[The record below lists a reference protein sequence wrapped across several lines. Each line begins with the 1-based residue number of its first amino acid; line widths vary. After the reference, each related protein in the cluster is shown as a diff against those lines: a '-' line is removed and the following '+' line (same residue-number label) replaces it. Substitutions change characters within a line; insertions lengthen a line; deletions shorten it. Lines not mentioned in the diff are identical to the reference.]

1 MHINLQ
7 AVKGGDA
14 FPTTPTAFPGMTM
27 RDYFAAQAMQ
37 GFATNPD
44 WSFPEGAIGMAVTA
58 YAWADAMLKE
68 REA

>member
-1 MHINLQ
+1 MFET
-7 AVKGGDA
+7 KGA
-14 FPTTPTAFPGMTM
+14 LESQLKIEPVMTL

-44 WSFPEGAIGMAVTA
+44 WGFPDGAIGMAVTA

-68 REA
+68 RKA